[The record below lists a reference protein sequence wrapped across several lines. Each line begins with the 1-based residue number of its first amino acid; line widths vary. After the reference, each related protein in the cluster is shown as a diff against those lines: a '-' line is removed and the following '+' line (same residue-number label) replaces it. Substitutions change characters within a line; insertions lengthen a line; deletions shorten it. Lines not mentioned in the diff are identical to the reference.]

1 MYNPI
6 LSRYIETDTPRDPF
20 KSMTHYSTLNHD
32 SFMLGIVR
40 RISLWGLENKM
51 KKIEKTLSSIIA
63 MLIDAKEKQ
72 QLPDWLEKLKDITM
86 MLMIY
91 WMMFNTKLL

>member
-1 MYNPI
+1 
-6 LSRYIETDTPRDPF
+6 
-20 KSMTHYSTLNHD
+20 MTHTTTLNHD
-32 SFMLGIVR
+32 SFLFGIVR

-51 KKIEKTLSSIIA
+51 KKIDKTLSSIIA

-72 QLPDWLEKLKDITM
+72 QLLDWLEKLKDINM

-91 WMMFNTKLL
+91 WMSFNTKLCSLGCGIIETL